1 MNKEFYQRQLF
12 IKYLNNECNSE
23 ELELVFQ
30 LLQKN
35 NSAKILQNLIR
46 EEFAKEESS
55 LEIPANQL
63 EPELFEC
70 IRSRIK
76 LTPNKS
82 QSRNKFSGYYQ
93 SAYKFA
99 AGFILLAVTSVLIY
113 FFWGIAGTTTISS
126 EFGETLTFTLPDNS
140 KVVLNGNSTIR
151 FNKSW
156 DSREIR
162 RVYLEGEAFFSV
174 VHTNSNQKFMVETGD
189 ISVEALG
196 TEFNVFSRR
205 SRTQVV
211 LNSGKLKLDFQSRKI
226 EQEII
231 LQPGEMVEYEAT
243 NDEYNRTLVEP
254 ENYSSWKEHK
264 LVFDN
269 SSLLEITQQVED
281 IYGYKI
287 KYGPEVD
294 MNRKLSGTIPN
305 DDIQVLLRALE
316 YYGINIIYDEN
327 LNPD

>member
-1 MNKEFYQRQLF
+1 
-12 IKYLNNECNSE
+12 
-23 ELELVFQ
+23 
-30 LLQKN
+30 
-35 NSAKILQNLIR
+35 
-46 EEFAKEESS
+46 
-55 LEIPANQL
+55 
-63 EPELFEC
+63 
-70 IRSRIK
+70 
-76 LTPNKS
+76 
-82 QSRNKFSGYYQ
+82 
-93 SAYKFA
+93 
-99 AGFILLAVTSVLIY
+99 
-113 FFWGIAGTTTISS
+113 
-126 EFGETLTFTLPDNS
+126 
-140 KVVLNGNSTIR
+140 
-151 FNKSW
+151 
-156 DSREIR
+156 
-162 RVYLEGEAFFSV
+162 
-174 VHTNSNQKFMVETGD
+174 MVETGD